1 MKAHQLISAISP
13 ALKLEITGFL
23 QKETR
28 EAYRTSLYSLAAQ
41 RKLRPQYIQ
50 GKSREQQGEWLMEQ
64 LKLRT
69 NDGIAEQLLQLWLLK
84 AKTPMLI
91 SFLDAAG
98 IKHDGEGQVDDLPDV
113 MTKEQVEAGIDA
125 MLANHSTE
133 HVSVY
138 LRLFQLQRPQGW
150 HTVAEAL
157 EKYSELHMPL

>member
-1 MKAHQLISAISP
+1 MKAHQLIAVISP
-13 ALKLEITGFL
+13 ALKLEITSYL

-50 GKSREQQGEWLMEQ
+50 AKSREQQGEWLMEQ

-69 NDGIAEQLLQLWLLK
+69 NDGVGEQLLQLWLLK
-84 AKTPMLI
+84 AKTPMLV

-113 MTKEQVEAGIDA
+113 LTKEQVDAGIDA
-125 MLANHSTE
+125 MLKENPPE
-133 HVSVY
+133 HIAVY
-138 LRLFQLQRPQGW
+138 LRLFQLQRPEGW
-150 HTVAEAL
+150 PTVAEAL
-157 EKYSELHMPL
+157 EKRSELKLG

>member
-1 MKAHQLISAISP
+1 MKAYQIITAISP

-50 GKSREQQGEWLMEQ
+50 AKTREQQGEWLMEQ

-69 NDGIAEQLLQLWLLK
+69 NDGVAEQLLQLWLLK
-84 AKTPMLI
+84 AKTPMLV

-113 MTKEQVEAGIDA
+113 LTKEQVEAGIAA
-125 MLANHSTE
+125 MLKDNTAE
-133 HVSVY
+133 QVSVY
-138 LRLFQLQRPQGW
+138 LRIFQGQRPDGW
-150 HTVAEAL
+150 PTVTEAL
-157 EKYSELHMPL
+157 EKNSDLKLG